1 MADLE
6 YITTEEARARLLVV
20 YRRSGDSAF
29 LETLRRPFLNSIE
42 QRDQSGRRKIHT
54 LLVIGIVLLML
65 AGATVA
71 FFSNYP

>member
-1 MADLE
+1 MGSLE

-29 LETLRRPFLNSIE
+29 LETLSRPFLNPIE
-42 QRDQSGRRKIHT
+42 QRTQSGRRKIHP
-54 LLVIGIVLLML
+54 LLVVGIVLLAL

-71 FFSNYP
+71 FFANHP

>member
-42 QRDQSGRRKIHT
+42 QRDQSGHRKIHT
-54 LLVIGIVLLML
+54 LLVVGIVLLML